1 MIRRIQL
8 LEPESRFSRRRLAA
22 VGARIR
28 DGLLRNNR
36 VVPSV
41 LAVLALLI
49 FAWLVAG
56 AFIGGPGEQ
65 QQQQS
70 SNQQGSL
77 AQGGD
82 GSQDGASGTPAPE
95 AEERDTDSFARFKS
109 KDPFR
114 DLIPKASET
123 TRANEGGN
131 RTTEGGGDRTNAED
145 RNGTSRN
152 GSRSGNR
159 EDFIDQ
165 SFPRDSGSRAGG
177 GAGEDRGSGQGSAAG
192 QGGNGGL
199 FNSGGNLMP

>member
-8 LEPESRFSRRRLAA
+8 LEPESRLSTRRLAA

-28 DGLLRNNR
+28 DGLLRDNK
-36 VVPSV
+36 VLPSV

-56 AFIGGPGEQ
+56 ALVGGPGEQ
-65 QQQQS
+65 QQQS
-70 SNQQGSL
+70 SNQGSL
-77 AQGGD
+77 AQGRD
-82 GSQDGASGTPAPE
+82 GSQDGAPGTPAPE
-95 AEERDTDSFARFKS
+95 AEDRDTDSFARFKS

-123 TRANEGGN
+123 TRASGGGD
-131 RTTEGGGDRTNAED
+131 RTTEGGGDRTNAGD

-177 GAGEDRGSGQGSAAG
+177 GGNAGEGRGSGQGNPD